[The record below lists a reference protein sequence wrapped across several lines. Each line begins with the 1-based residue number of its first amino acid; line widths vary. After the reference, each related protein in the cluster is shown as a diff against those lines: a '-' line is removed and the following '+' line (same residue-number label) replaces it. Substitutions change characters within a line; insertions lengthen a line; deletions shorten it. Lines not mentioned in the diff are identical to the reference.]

1 MSLIADWLE
10 AARAARAPMP
20 EAITLATAS
29 VAGRPSARMVI
40 LRGVDHG
47 LVFFTDSESDKGAEL
62 AANPQAA
69 VVLHWLAPEH
79 RQIRAVGAVETATA
93 AEADEYWTTRRP
105 EVRSTAAAWVQS
117 RVVSGREELEERLHR
132 VTDAFPDGAGLAR
145 PGRWGGYRVV
155 PDSVEFWQESGDGI
169 HDRWRCRRA
178 GGSWIVE
185 RLAP

>member
-1 MSLIADWLE
+1 MSLIAEWLE
-10 AARAARAPMP
+10 AARAAQAPMP

-79 RQIRAVGAVETATA
+79 RQIRVVGAVETVTA

-105 EVRSTAAAWVQS
+105 EVRTAAAAWVQS
-117 RVVSGREELEERLHR
+117 SVVSGREELQERLHR

-145 PGRWGGYRVV
+145 PGRWGGYRVI
-155 PDSVEFWQESGDGI
+155 PASVSRPEPPALDCQF
-169 HDRWRCRRA
+169 RRPRRSLL
-178 GGSWIVE
+178 GST
-185 RLAP
+185 L